1 MSLLDIE
8 KQSNSQLLAKLQLEN
23 DNSEIINEKLAENK
37 ALQIE
42 INEITDKYK
51 DQLIKVSKM
60 EEELMVK
67 TSEMLELQRKETQQ
81 KVPKI

>member
-8 KQSNSQLLAKLQLEN
+8 KQTNSQLLAKLQLEN